1 MIPEHLKNIA
11 LEIEAAAKVRQNNQ
25 SKILAYCQDKSFDL
39 NERFTYWS
47 KYCNK
52 RESGWVLHKNDLTSF
67 LLGYII
73 EMANKNCERRDQ
85 IDYDLLI
92 DYISEFTIDE
102 LDDLP
107 EIKRELII
115 DSILENKTLNF
126 DDDSKDWDIISDKLV
141 LKLKEDIL
149 QENFGSYTFDW

>member
-11 LEIEAAAKVRQNNQ
+11 LEIEAAEKVRQNNQ

-39 NERFTYWS
+39 NERFSYWE
-47 KYCNK
+47 KYCDK
-52 RESGWVLHKNDLTSF
+52 IESGWVLHKKDVKSN
-67 LLGYII
+67 LLGFLIQ
-73 EMANKNCERRDQ
+73 MANENRERREE
-85 IDYDLLI
+85 INYDLLI
-92 DYISEFTIDE
+92 DYISDFTNDE
-102 LDDLP
+102 LESLP

-126 DDDSKDWDIISDKLV
+126 DDDSKDWNIISDKLV

-149 QENFGSYTFDW
+149 QENFGSYNFDW